1 MKRLPTRHVRMLFV
15 WRLLL
20 AVLVLLGSF
29 FGTAHA
35 ERVVTDMAG
44 RKVVVAEH
52 IVRSSTVGAGPVL
65 DSFLAALGVGR
76 TLINGMPF
84 SARLRQADCCR
95 FLPRVIPGVLDLPVL
110 ENTSFQINRELLLNL
125 QPDVV
130 LLHSEP
136 LARDVDDTG
145 LHSFVVR
152 LTAGRDAN
160 AVQVMAALGELYGRQ
175 ERASIYARHFTDLLY
190 QVKRRLKD
198 VDDGKRQRAIYF
210 NYPGLS
216 LTSATADWWIEA
228 AGAQSV
234 TRSLVLQN
242 GRADISIE
250 QLLAWNPQVIFAATP
265 REARQIAQD
274 QRFSSIDAVRSGR
287 IHAVPRSVIRW
298 AHPSPEQAIGVL
310 WAATK
315 LYPDQFIEADVAA
328 ELRAFYRRF
337 YQVVLTE
344 AEVTDILFPSDPKAT
359 P

>member
-1 MKRLPTRHVRMLFV
+1 MKRLPARHVRMWLV
-15 WRLLL
+15 WQPLL
-20 AVLVLLGSF
+20 AALVLLAPF
-29 FGTAHA
+29 CGTAHA
-35 ERVVTDMAG
+35 QRAVTDMAG
-44 RKVVVAEH
+44 RKVAVAEH
-52 IVRSSTVGAGPVL
+52 IARSSTVGAGPVL
-65 DSFLAALGVGR
+65 DSFMAALGVGG
-76 TLINGMPF
+76 TLINGMPV

-95 FLPRVIPGVLDLPVL
+95 FLPRVIPGVLDLPTL
-110 ENTSFQINRELLLNL
+110 ENTSFQINRELLLDL

-130 LLHSEP
+130 LVHSEP
-136 LARDVDDTG
+136 LAREIDGTG
-145 LHSFVVR
+145 LHSFVVH
-152 LTAGRDAN
+152 LTNGRDAN

-175 ERASIYARHFTDLLY
+175 ERASMYARHFTDLLN
-190 QVKRRLKD
+190 QVKKRLAH
-198 VDDGKRQRAIYF
+198 VDDKKRQRAIFF

-216 LTSATADWWIEA
+216 LTSTTADWWMEA
-228 AGAQSV
+228 AGAQSI

-250 QLLAWNPQVIFAATP
+250 QLLSSNPQVIFAATP

-274 QRFSSIDAVRSGR
+274 PRFASIDAVRSGR

-315 LYPDQFIEADVAA
+315 LYPDQFREADVAA

-337 YQVVLTE
+337 YQVALT
-344 AEVTDILFPSDPKAT
+344 ASEVADILFPSDPKVT